1 MIRDPPALK
10 EGRLMRADGRGC
22 ADGVMEAGGGGGGLE
37 VRRAATET
45 SDKATGSS
53 NKPTQAAA
61 EGENETDVQRRDGRR
76 K

>member
-1 MIRDPPALK
+1 
-10 EGRLMRADGRGC
+10 
-22 ADGVMEAGGGGGGLE
+22 MEAGGGGGGLE